1 MAKSAQQL
9 FRERV
14 DPSQIGNPRLRQQV
28 IRLQR
33 ENYQQQLAQVQSNF
47 QAGLAQGLTPAQ
59 AATTWVSGGPGGQ
72 YTVKD
77 GDTLPDIAKRNN
89 TTVPDILNANPDMT
103 APKTGMVI
111 NAPRSRPATNRP
123 SNQATAGAPFNRY
136 AAATPAQ
143 MQAYG
148 TTGAT
153 VNRPTAPAAFAAQP
167 TPMFQTQPAGGFGLP
182 SNATF
187 GATTTNPQGTNP
199 TTQGNPLQQFL
210 GLFRTFNDLKQ
221 PEIGRASCRE

>member
-72 YTVKD
+72 YNVKD

-136 AAATPAQ
+136 AAAPLHKCRHT
-143 MQAYG
+143 
-148 TTGAT
+148 
-153 VNRPTAPAAFAAQP
+153 AQP
-167 TPMFQTQPAGGFGLP
+167 GRIT
-182 SNATF
+182 
-187 GATTTNPQGTNP
+187 
-199 TTQGNPLQQFL
+199 
-210 GLFRTFNDLKQ
+210 
-221 PEIGRASCRE
+221 IGRDTR